1 MTNIVNSASCAT
13 IVRLRYLSMYSNP
26 LEFMYATGKIGLWSV
41 IEEGTGI
48 FAGSLPAL
56 RPLLALP
63 FLNGGRS
70 ATPAFGSN
78 RSNDKKF
85 SKPRSGRYRMADVDL
100 DKLQSMGDNDGK
112 DEDADSQKHILRQTR
127 VNVSNEKN
135 PHDQEGD
142 WEKSQVLG
150 WQKSDFRG
158 RSEASP
164 ASRSEPFPRRLDN
177 MV

>member
-1 MTNIVNSASCAT
+1 M
-13 IVRLRYLSMYSNP
+13 
-26 LEFMYATGKIGLWSV
+26 
-41 IEEGTGI
+41 
-48 FAGSLPAL
+48 
-56 RPLLALP
+56 
-63 FLNGGRS
+63 
-70 ATPAFGSN
+70 
-78 RSNDKKF
+78 
-85 SKPRSGRYRMADVDL
+85 DL

>member
-1 MTNIVNSASCAT
+1 
-13 IVRLRYLSMYSNP
+13 
-26 LEFMYATGKIGLWSV
+26 MYATGKIGLWSI

-56 RPLLALP
+56 RPLLSLP

-85 SKPRSGRYRMADVDL
+85 SKPRSGRYQTSDVDL
-100 DKLQSMGDNDGK
+100 DKFQQLGDDEKDG
-112 DEDADSQKHILRQTR
+112 DADSQKRILRQTR
-127 VNVSNEKN
+127 VTMTNEK
-135 PHDQEGD
+135 DVDEGE

-150 WQKSDFRG
+150 WKENRYAG
-158 RSEASP
+158 RADASP
-164 ASRSEPFPRRLDN
+164 VSRSQPFAR
-177 MV
+177 VHTGGV